1 MLKMVDLDDL
11 GQIKKYDSKDMAGS
25 IVFLKDQ
32 VRSAWKESKKLTLP
46 DDYTVV
52 KNIVLAGMGG
62 SALGAH
68 IIRSV
73 YDIPVPF
80 QIVNDYTLPPFVN
93 EGTLVIVSS
102 YSGETEETISALQDA
117 KAKKAKIVGI
127 ASGGVLIGDLKKS
140 GLPYSQFDTKYN
152 PSGNPRLGVG
162 LSIGAILAILSNL
175 NLVKVTDEMVSD
187 IEKRIDEWNKVFG
200 PNSKIPDNEA
210 KNAALHLMERI
221 FVVLAGPFLAG
232 NAHTFANQINESAKA
247 FGTYFLLSEMNHHL
261 LEGISQPPA
270 LKDKVKFFTFD
281 SDLYEKK
288 IKIRMDL
295 SKELLD
301 KNKIRHASYE
311 VKSTRKDL
319 AAFEALVFS
328 SWTSLYMAIVYEVDP
343 SFIPN
348 VDYFKDQLAKRS

>member
-11 GQIKKYDSKDMAGS
+11 EQIKKYDSKDMAAS
-25 IVFLKDQ
+25 IVFLKEQ
-32 VRSAWKESKKLTLP
+32 VRSAWEESKKLTLP
-46 DDYTVV
+46 DDYKQV
-52 KNIVLAGMGG
+52 KNICVAGMGG
-62 SALGAH
+62 SALGSH

-80 QIVNDYTLPPFVN
+80 QIVNDYTLPSFVN
-93 EGTLVIVSS
+93 EETLVVVSS
-102 YSGETEETISALQDA
+102 YSGATEETISALQDA
-117 KAKKAKIVGI
+117 KVKKAKIVGVV
-127 ASGGVLIGDLKKS
+127 AGGTLIEDLKKA
-140 GLPYSQFDTKYN
+140 GLPYCQFDTKYN
-152 PSGNPRLGVG
+152 PSGNTRLGVG
-162 LSIGAILAILSNL
+162 FSIGAILAMLANL
-175 NLVKVTDEMVSD
+175 DLVEVTNETVRD
-187 IEKRIDEWNKVFG
+187 IEKRIDELNKLFG

-210 KNAALHLMERI
+210 KNAALHLMERMLVI
-221 FVVLAGPFLAG
+221 LAGPFLAG

-247 FGTYFLLSEMNHHL
+247 FGAYFLLSEMNHHL
-261 LEGISQPPA
+261 LEGIGQPPF

-281 SDLYEKK
+281 SDLYEEK

-295 SKELLD
+295 SKEILD

-328 SWTSLYMAIVYEVDP
+328 SWTSFYMAIAYEVDP

-348 VDYFKDQLAKRS
+348 VQYFKDQLAKKS